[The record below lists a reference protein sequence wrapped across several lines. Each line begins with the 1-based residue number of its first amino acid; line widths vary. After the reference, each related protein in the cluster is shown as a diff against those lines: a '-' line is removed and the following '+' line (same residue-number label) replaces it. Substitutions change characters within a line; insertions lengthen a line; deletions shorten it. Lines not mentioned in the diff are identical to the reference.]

1 MAKLPHQ
8 RGNRRGNPA
17 GPVQRNVMA
26 DAEPVGP
33 VSRMGR
39 VSKRRPGERR
49 TGVRRKRIKR
59 KKAKTNHSAAWLGR
73 ILVMLA
79 LAIAVTISIA
89 IFQAVTQKKEAVAGD
104 ADDYSSTPLFSEAQ
118 TMRVVEAALA
128 AKQPGDLSGLLR
140 SGELPDAATFEA
152 LLALAA
158 RVDPDRSLRWLGPLD
173 NQVQSPHAVRIP
185 LDHKQTRLALVLP
198 DAEGHALLDL
208 PALLGSSSRP
218 WDEVTSEEGLR
229 STLRAFAAEDHFYNF
244 YYPESEWISYALH
257 DPDHKT
263 SLAGYVKPGSPQHLA
278 IKATLQR
285 LEIAAEDQLEAI
297 EQKDPL
303 GRTRFDEIHARV
315 TVEVTRHE
323 PAEPNQVEITRVL
336 TDDWAL
342 HAEPLEEI
350 LAERRAGADS
360 DSGLDSE

>member
-1 MAKLPHQ
+1 MPKLP
-8 RGNRRGNPA
+8 NRRGNSA

-73 ILVMLA
+73 ILAMLA

-104 ADDYSSTPLFSEAQ
+104 GDGYSSTPLLSEAQ

-128 AKQPGDLSGLLR
+128 ATQPADLSGLLR

-152 LLALAA
+152 LGTLAE
-158 RVDPDRSLRWLGPLD
+158 RVDPKRSLRWLGPLD

-185 LDHKQTRLALVLP
+185 LDRNQTRLALVLP
-198 DAEGHALLDL
+198 DDEGHALLDL

-218 WDEVTSEEGLR
+218 WDEVTSEEGL
-229 STLRAFAAEDHFYNF
+229 STTLRAFAAEDHFYNS
-244 YYPESEWISYALH
+244 YYPESEWVCFALH
-257 DPDHKT
+257 DPDHESRLT
-263 SLAGYVKPGSPQHLA
+263 GYVASGSPQHRA
-278 IKATLQR
+278 IKATLAR
-285 LEIAAEDQLEAI
+285 LEIAAQDQLEAI
-297 EQKDPL
+297 AQQNPRGQD
-303 GRTRFDEIHARV
+303 RFDEIHARV
-315 TVEVTRHE
+315 TVEVTRRE
-323 PAEPNQVEITRVL
+323 PAEPGQVEITRVL
-336 TDDWAL
+336 ADDWAL
-342 HAEPLEEI
+342 HAEPLEDI
-350 LAERRAGADS
+350 LTKRLAAPGDES
-360 DSGLDSE
+360 